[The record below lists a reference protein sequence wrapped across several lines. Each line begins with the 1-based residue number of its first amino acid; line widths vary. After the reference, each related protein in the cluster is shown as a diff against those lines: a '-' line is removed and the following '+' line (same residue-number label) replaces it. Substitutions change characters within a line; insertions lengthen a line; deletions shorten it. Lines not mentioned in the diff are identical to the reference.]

1 MSKTLDSIL
10 ATPPLTKLPGVPRH
24 SPGAQEAIDQ
34 VAALAAQQAADLP
47 ASASPFEAL
56 PEPHSGIAFSFTLNP
71 RDRTFDF
78 CSPHALR
85 TEIREMEGQIKG
97 TIHF

>member
-10 ATPPLTKLPGVPRH
+10 AAPPLTQLPGVPRV
-24 SPGAQEAIDQ
+24 SPGAQEAIAS

-47 ASASPFEAL
+47 ASASPFEAA
-56 PEPHSGIAFSFTLNP
+56 PETPERFSFSFSLNP

-85 TEIREMEGQIKG
+85 TEIQEIEGQIKG

>member
-24 SPGAQEAIDQ
+24 SPGAQEAIAS

-47 ASASPFEAL
+47 ASASPFEVVQEAAR
-56 PEPHSGIAFSFTLNP
+56 GFSFSFSLNP
-71 RDRTFDF
+71 TERTFDF
-78 CSPHALR
+78 SSPHALR
-85 TEIREMEGQIKG
+85 TQIESVEGQMKG

>member
-1 MSKTLDSIL
+1 MGKPLDSIL
-10 ATPPLTKLPGVPRH
+10 ATPPLTKLPGVPRV
-24 SPGAQEAIDQ
+24 SPGAQEAIAS
-34 VAALAAQQAADLP
+34 VTALAAQQAADLP

-85 TEIREMEGQIKG
+85 TEIQEIEGQIKG

>member
-10 ATPPLTKLPGVPRH
+10 ASPALTKLPGVPRH
-24 SPGAQEAIDQ
+24 SPAAEEAIAS

-47 ASASPFEAL
+47 VGASPFEVA
-56 PEPHSGIAFSFTLNP
+56 PETPLGISFSFSLNP
-71 RDRTFDF
+71 TTRTFDF

-97 TIHF
+97 TFHF

>member
-24 SPGAQEAIDQ
+24 SPGAQEAIAS

-47 ASASPFEAL
+47 ASASPFEAIA
-56 PEPHSGIAFSFTLNP
+56 PETEVLSCSFEWSPSALKLDLNAPQKVMVDAAKLGAQFSIT
-71 RDRTFDF
+71 
-78 CSPHALR
+78 
-85 TEIREMEGQIKG
+85 IR
-97 TIHF
+97 F

>member
-10 ATPPLTKLPGVPRH
+10 ATPPLTKLPGVPRV
-24 SPGAQEAIDQ
+24 SPGAQEAIAS

-47 ASASPFEAL
+47 ESASPFEAL
-56 PEPHSGIAFSFTLNP
+56 PEPQGISFSFSLNP
-71 RDRTFDF
+71 TTRTFDF

-97 TIHF
+97 TLHF

>member
-1 MSKTLDSIL
+1 MGKPLDSIL
-10 ATPPLTKLPGVPRH
+10 SAPPLTKLPGVPRH

-56 PEPHSGIAFSFTLNP
+56 PEHQGISFSFSLNP
-71 RDRTFDF
+71 TTRTFDF

-97 TIHF
+97 TLHF

>member
-10 ATPPLTKLPGVPRH
+10 ATPPLQRITPAAR
-24 SPGAQEAIDQ
+24 EAIAS
-34 VAALAAQQAADLP
+34 VEALAAQQAADLP

-85 TEIREMEGQIKG
+85 TEIQEIEGQIKG

>member
-1 MSKTLDSIL
+1 M
-10 ATPPLTKLPGVPRH
+10 
-24 SPGAQEAIDQ
+24 
-34 VAALAAQQAADLP
+34 
-47 ASASPFEAL
+47 

-78 CSPHALR
+78 CSPHVLR
-85 TEIREMEGQIKG
+85 TEIQHIEGQIKG